1 MRPEN
6 LLPILCVLALA
17 WLVGCNEP
25 DANELAVKKVR
36 HVLVVPAEAPACN
49 PAAASAAAGLA
60 VTTLQQDLPEGM
72 TVREADPLW
81 RLKPTP
87 AGLTTNEALAL
98 ARKTNADGVL
108 SCSAKSVALSTG
120 NDTRPEAM
128 RTGEIA
134 RFSQGPCRVT
144 IRLQLLQV
152 SDGAV
157 IYNMASTSE
166 DHESAEQVR
175 SGVDKTLSPLLK
187 LWKSR
192 D

>member
-1 MRPEN
+1 MHRNP
-6 LLPILCVLALA
+6 LLTILCLVALA
-17 WLVGCNEP
+17 SLVGCNEP
-25 DANELAVKKVR
+25 DANELAIKKVR
-36 HVLVVPAEAPACN
+36 HVLVVPAEAPSCN
-49 PAAASAAAGLA
+49 PAAAAGVA
-60 VTTLQQDLPEGM
+60 MTTLQQDLPQGM
-72 TVREADPLW
+72 TVREAPQLW
-81 RLKPTP
+81 RLEATP

-98 ARKTNADGVL
+98 ARQNKADGVL
-108 SCSAKSVALSTG
+108 SCSGESVTLSAG
-120 NDTRPEAM
+120 EDSRPEAM
-128 RTGEIA
+128 KAGNIA

-175 SGVDKTLSPLLK
+175 SGVGETLKPLLK
-187 LWKSR
+187 LWKEK